1 MVLPVFFQYLS
12 AGLPGVLAPWD
23 DEDATDLKRAAL
35 LGNLNALFVMG
46 DILAMFADSITGKPW
61 EADVTD
67 IPFIEQME
75 LLAKTIGIIE
85 RTKDEDKKQEL
96 YQKFFM
102 EDLPGFFGLNLKSLR
117 RYKKNIEEIINDSSD
132 PKEVLLRLFN
142 FSEFQIK
149 SDDERKKKKPR
160 KMKKSELKKCFPVT
174 I

>member
-1 MVLPVFFQYLS
+1 
-12 AGLPGVLAPWD
+12 
-23 DEDATDLKRAAL
+23 
-35 LGNLNALFVMG
+35 MG

-117 RYKKNIEEIINDSSD
+117 RYKKNIEEIMNDSSD

-149 SDDERKKKKPR
+149 SDEERHRRKPR
-160 KMKKSELKKCFPVT
+160 KMKKSDLKKYFPELYKQLEEKRKVPDDVQDQ
-174 I
+174 IDKIKEEQKRLREEALEKAS